1 VGHLHGGTAS
11 GVRSQNREIK
21 YKNPLSSLRRKA
33 PWPRSR
39 TVRRLA
45 MRASGRLK
53 TFGLVFALPFVER
66 PPLEEGGGT
75 INPWRL
81 WAALPHGVSR
91 RDFFS
96 WRWRFDY
103 FPTSNN
109 FKRSRIRCPSEPQAF
124 SNACAKLVSGWVFP
138 RQNLAYLFSAG
149 GGPSKVPSS
158 RTGTVGLPHTNGRRI
173 RRNFFWTARRARSKG
188 YWRGLRRPINRRAA
202 GGRSGTPG
210 DASMAASRPMGGY
223 GKV

>member
-81 WAALPHGVSR
+81 WAALPPGVSR

-103 FPTSNN
+103 FSDIKQFQTFAHSLSVRAASV
-109 FKRSRIRCPSEPQAF
+109 FKRLRQACVRLGLPAAKPCVFIFGRRGAIKSAEFSHRDRWTPSHEWPQN
-124 SNACAKLVSGWVFP
+124 SAKLFLDGAP
-138 RQNLAYLFSAG
+138 GTIKGLLARVAATHQ
-149 GGPSKVPSS
+149 PA
-158 RTGTVGLPHTNGRRI
+158 GRRREVGHP
-173 RRNFFWTARRARSKG
+173 RRR
-188 YWRGLRRPINRRAA
+188 
-202 GGRSGTPG
+202 
-210 DASMAASRPMGGY
+210 
-223 GKV
+223 

>member
-1 VGHLHGGTAS
+1 VNRHCPTPPRFRIQVNRIRDHRCTVSLGGVGSIYTR
-11 GVRSQNREIK
+11 GV
-21 YKNPLSSLRRKA
+21 
-33 PWPRSR
+33 
-39 TVRRLA
+39 
-45 MRASGRLK
+45 
-53 TFGLVFALPFVER
+53 GLVPAGSHAEIFFR
-66 PPLEEGGGT
+66 GGGDL
-75 INPWRL
+75 II
-81 WAALPHGVSR
+81 
-91 RDFFS
+91 
-96 WRWRFDY
+96 

-138 RQNLAYLFSAG
+138 RQNLAHLFSAG